1 MSAAMIEEKRE
12 LVPSTPQVGVTLY
25 SCVRSL
31 RGFLLGLTLCWSFPR
46 CMNNPGDVG
55 FDWALFDATC
65 VQAVWKLSR

>member
-46 CMNNPGDVG
+46 CMNNPSDVG
-55 FDWALFDATC
+55 FD
-65 VQAVWKLSR
+65 